1 MGGPSD
7 SLKIDLRGWGMKT
20 EDKDQIHETP
30 ETKKL
35 ESKKQ
40 DHELVKPKKR
50 NLKPVRV
57 TNRELELL
65 KFLSVMKF
73 SSFEVL
79 WKRFYFELRD
89 GTLSKSDVYADE
101 RISALLKLGLI
112 KKSEITIY
120 GMHLYTLS
128 NRGFSFLEKIL
139 GPNVTPKPPA
149 SIDLKHFTHD
159 FEVLLLRELLERNSK
174 SFRWISERELLRG
187 DLQFSFKKKFGFE
200 QSFAPDAILEFEES
214 GLTAIELEIS
224 PKSKSRYQ
232 EKILR
237 YVGLIRDQ
245 VNDKSGLKQVNYY
258 CITDQAYRALQR
270 ETSFYQEHFAVVR
283 HPSLIEQ
290 RMFGV

>member
-7 SLKIDLRGWGMKT
+7 SLKIELRGWGMKT
-20 EDKDQIHETP
+20 EDKNQIHETP
-30 ETKKL
+30 ETKELDRKNQSQNSSTANNKK
-35 ESKKQ
+35 SK
-40 DHELVKPKKR
+40 PI
-50 NLKPVRV
+50 RV
-57 TNRELELL
+57 TSRELELL
-65 KFLSVMKF
+65 RFLSVMKF

-187 DLQFSFKKKFGFE
+187 GF
-200 QSFAPDAILEFEES
+200 AIF
-214 GLTAIELEIS
+214 
-224 PKSKSRYQ
+224 
-232 EKILR
+232 
-237 YVGLIRDQ
+237 
-245 VNDKSGLKQVNYY
+245 
-258 CITDQAYRALQR
+258 
-270 ETSFYQEHFAVVR
+270 F
-283 HPSLIEQ
+283 
-290 RMFGV
+290 